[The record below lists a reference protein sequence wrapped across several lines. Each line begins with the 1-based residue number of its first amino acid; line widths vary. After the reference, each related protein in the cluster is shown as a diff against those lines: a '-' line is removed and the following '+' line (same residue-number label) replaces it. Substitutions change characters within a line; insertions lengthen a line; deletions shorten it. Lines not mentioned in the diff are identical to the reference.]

1 MESRKSSIVSSLG
14 FSYFSIASTEACE
27 NIGLGAVLSCMKSK
41 LRWKASLINK
51 RNRTAAVSLSQED
64 VEFLVTNTSY
74 SMEDISDWHQQF
86 IDQCPQGSLERCKV
100 EEMLCLILP
109 SDSVE
114 SVSNLIFT
122 TFDKDHNGNLNFV
135 EFVTSLHCMSS
146 SSPEDKLHWVF
157 QLYDTDGSGSITLSE
172 MVLLFATLYQNEGL
186 DKMMAVDRAEK
197 IFSNLDINNDG
208 DITEEEFVRG
218 CLKDDDM
225 RRLLSETNSESIL
238 SGIST
243 PNITN

>member
-1 MESRKSSIVSSLG
+1 M
-14 FSYFSIASTEACE
+14 
-27 NIGLGAVLSCMKSK
+27 
-41 LRWKASLINK
+41 
-51 RNRTAAVSLSQED
+51 
-64 VEFLVTNTSY
+64 
-74 SMEDISDWHQQF
+74 
-86 IDQCPQGSLERCKV
+86 
-100 EEMLCLILP
+100 
-109 SDSVE
+109 
-114 SVSNLIFT
+114 
-122 TFDKDHNGNLNFV
+122 
-135 EFVTSLHCMSS
+135 
-146 SSPEDKLHWVF
+146 
-157 QLYDTDGSGSITLSE
+157 YDTDGSGSITLSE

-218 CLKDDDM
+218 CLKVTYEPFAHQMEQLDTFKDDDM